1 MKPDS
6 SNSTTD
12 VQSPE
17 DVISTWFKDKTSG
30 QLDIPQSKR
39 WFLGGKK
46 LDQALSKQYAATLVA
61 ASEGELNHWLDTAHG
76 TLALI
81 VVTDQFNRNINRGT
95 AAAFAL
101 DSTALAACKHAL
113 TENYDSQLT
122 ITQRVFCYMP
132 LEHDETLESQT
143 DSIALFRKLDE
154 NAPPELK
161 TFTQGTLQHA
171 LDHQAIIEQFGRYPH
186 RNAVLG
192 RASTTAETDWLDREN
207 KRFGQ

>member
-6 SNSTTD
+6 STSTTD
-12 VQSPE
+12 VQSPKK
-17 DVISTWFKDKTSG
+17 VINTWFKDEVTG
-30 QLDIPQSKR
+30 ELDIAQSKR

-46 LDQALSKQYAATLVA
+46 LDQALSSQYTATLVA
-61 ASEGELNHWLDTAHG
+61 AREGKLSHWLDTAYG

-101 DSTALAACKHAL
+101 DSIALTACKHAL
-113 TENYDSQLT
+113 AQNYDDQFT
-122 ITQRVFCYMP
+122 ITQRVFCYLP
-132 LEHDETLESQT
+132 FEHDETLESQIK
-143 DSIALFRKLDE
+143 SIALFRKLDD

-171 LDHQAIIEQFGRYPH
+171 LEHQAIIEQFGRYPH
-186 RNAVLG
+186 RNAALG
-192 RASTTAETDWLDREN
+192 RTSTQTEIDWLDREN